1 MTKVGTQTI
10 TRVRTQ
16 IGEAFE
22 QAGLTREEELV
33 LRLRHGISA
42 PAATT
47 LSFRGEGQPELQA
60 KLAFIEASAIDALRA
75 GEAEADQDEDAIID
89 RLKSI

>member
-42 PAATT
+42 PVATT

-75 GEAEADQDEDAIID
+75 GEVDAGADEDAIID

>member
-16 IGEAFE
+16 IGDAFE

-33 LRLRHGISA
+33 LRLRHGVSA
-42 PAATT
+42 PAATV

-60 KLAFIEASAIDALRA
+60 QLAFIEASALDQLRSQDADA
-75 GEAEADQDEDAIID
+75 ADGEDAIID
-89 RLKSI
+89 RLRSI